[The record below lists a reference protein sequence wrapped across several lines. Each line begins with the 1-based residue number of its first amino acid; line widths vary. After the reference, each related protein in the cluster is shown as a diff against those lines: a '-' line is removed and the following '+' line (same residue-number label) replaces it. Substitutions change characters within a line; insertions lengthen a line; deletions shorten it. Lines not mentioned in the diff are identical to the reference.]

1 MMIST
6 LLDRL
11 FHRNAPPSGTQVAQR
26 LKLILA
32 HDRAALTPKMFDDL
46 RQEIMSVVSKYVE
59 IDEKALDIRLES
71 DRRCTAVIANL
82 PIRAL
87 REEEPETAPVMN
99 TGELLSSEFV
109 AQNDRDKPP
118 LTPVVITA
126 VPEPKPTGAMVD
138 STALVAEFAAGLE
151 DSPILNEPASAPEV
165 AVTEVVSDA
174 AISDPA
180 TNGDQLQLDLGDGNI
195 GDEQLKLDLGTTTA
209 SDVEAKDT
217 AVTDVVVV
225 AEVVPTVDPV
235 VAVSETRADSD
246 VSGDEAPTYKPD

>member
-6 LLDRL
+6 WLDRL

-87 REEEPETAPVMN
+87 REEDPEAAPVMN

-109 AQNDRDKPP
+109 AQNDRDQPP
-118 LTPVVITA
+118 LTPVVITV
-126 VPEPKPTGAMVD
+126 VPEPKSTVATPDA
-138 STALVAEFAAGLE
+138 TALVAEFAAGLE
-151 DSPILNEPASAPEV
+151 DSLILNEPINEPILDKEKPLDESASTSEV
-165 AVTEVVSDA
+165 ASSD
-174 AISDPA
+174 
-180 TNGDQLQLDLGDGNI
+180 TGEQLQLDLGDG
-195 GDEQLKLDLGTTTA
+195 DEQLQLDL
-209 SDVEAKDT
+209 SDV
-217 AVTDVVVV
+217 
-225 AEVVPTVDPV
+225 
-235 VAVSETRADSD
+235 
-246 VSGDEAPTYKPD
+246 VSGDAVVSDPTDSKRVANKVDSTPDPAESLGEIINHPDSHGDESPTYKPD